1 MLYLSIFI
9 LPWRCKIKYHGDR
22 PSRKSIWTNLDP
34 KSWFFDIFVYFLTP
48 RRSEYWIISKII
60 QFWVQNESNRPY
72 TGPFYQSYSVF
83 WHIMSYLIISY
94 DIISYAIISYDIL
107 SYDIISYDII
117 WYHIISYDKVRY
129 FFGHAP
135 DMRVNKISCFQTVL
149 GTFGLCFGIIPGV

>member
-9 LPWRCKIKYHGDR
+9 LSRRCKIKFHGDR

-34 KSWFFDIFVYFLTP
+34 KSWFFYIFAYFLTS

-72 TGPFYQSYSVF
+72 TSQLYQSYSVS

-94 DIISYAIISYDIL
+94 DIIWHQMT
-107 SYDIISYDII
+107 SYDII
-117 WYHIISYDKVRY
+117 WYHMMSYRY
-129 FFGHAP
+129 HMIAAADAAAETGSTNGKPKLFRDFWLWRWHYQKT
-135 DMRVNKISCFQTVL
+135 NK
-149 GTFGLCFGIIPGV
+149 